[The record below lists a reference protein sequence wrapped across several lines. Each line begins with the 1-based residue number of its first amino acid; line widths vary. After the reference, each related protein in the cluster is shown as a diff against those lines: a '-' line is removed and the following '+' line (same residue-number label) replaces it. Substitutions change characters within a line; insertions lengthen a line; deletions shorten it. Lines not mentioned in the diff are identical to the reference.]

1 MFIVPR
7 PRELCSEEEQRVE
20 VIVNAASDGYNDTH
34 GKFNDDSSCE
44 RQEPYEETPM
54 LTRP

>member
-20 VIVNAASDGYNDTH
+20 VIVNEASDGYNDTH
-34 GKFNDDSSCE
+34 GKFNYDSSCE